1 MVQIININDIPKPN
15 LKERTRKV
23 TLTALALAMEYYT
36 RIDPDEAFV
45 AEARTSLLRYN
56 DNLVCKVSKRV
67 YLKVTQDM
75 PASTAVQQLLFAQ
88 S

>member
-1 MVQIININDIPKPN
+1 MAEIIEFKNISKPN
-15 LKERTRKV
+15 LKERTNKV

-36 RIDPDEAFV
+36 RTVPDEAFV

-56 DNLVCKVSKRV
+56 NNLVCLVSERV
-67 YLKVTQDM
+67 YLKVTKGM
-75 PASTAVQQLLFAQ
+75 PASDAVEQLLFAQ